1 MQNEVMMRTVQ
12 TIDDLFALR
21 GGMTGTVGLV
31 PTMGFLHQGHLSLI
45 ERALAEN
52 DHVIV
57 SIFVNPSQFGPTE
70 DLARYPRDLE
80 ADLQKI
86 DALGD
91 CIVWLPEAADMYPA
105 DFQTWVNVEKL
116 TEPLEGAIRPG
127 HFKGV
132 TTIVSKLFN
141 ATQPNRAYFGQK
153 DIQQVTVISQMVK
166 DLNYPIGIVV
176 CPTVREPDG
185 LAMSSRNT
193 YLTPQQRAAAPVIY
207 RSLRLAEAAFL
218 AGERDAAGLL
228 GLVEK
233 IISAEPLAKVQYIA
247 CTDRATLQAVD
258 VLEGSAVI
266 SLAVHMGSTRL
277 IDNIILG

>member
-1 MQNEVMMRTVQ
+1 
-12 TIDDLFALR
+12 
-21 GGMTGTVGLV
+21 
-31 PTMGFLHQGHLSLI
+31 MGFLHQGHLSLI

-86 DALGD
+86 GALGD
-91 CIVWLPEAADMYPA
+91 CIVWLPEAEDMYPA

-218 AGERDAAGLL
+218 AGERDAAALL

-233 IISAEPLAKVQYIA
+233 TISAEPLAKVQYIA

-258 VLEGSAVI
+258 VLEGEAVI
-266 SLAVHMGSTRL
+266 SLAVYVGSTRL

>member
-1 MQNEVMMRTVQ
+1 
-12 TIDDLFALR
+12 
-21 GGMTGTVGLV
+21 VGLV

-57 SIFVNPSQFGPTE
+57 SIFVNPSQFAPTE

-86 DALGD
+86 GALGD
-91 CIVWLPEAADMYPA
+91 CIVWLPEAEDMYPA

-116 TEPLEGAIRPG
+116 TAPLEGAIRPG

-166 DLNYPIGIVV
+166 DLNYHIGIVV

-233 IISAEPLAKVQYIA
+233 TISAEPLAKVQYIA
-247 CTDRATLQAVD
+247 CTDRATLQAVAG
-258 VLEGSAVI
+258 LEGSAVI
-266 SLAVHMGSTRL
+266 SLAVHVGSTRL

>member
-1 MQNEVMMRTVQ
+1 MRTVQ

-57 SIFVNPSQFGPTE
+57 SIFVNPSQFAPTE

-80 ADLQKI
+80 ADLKKI
-86 DALGD
+86 GALGD

-116 TEPLEGAIRPG
+116 TAPLEGAIRPG

-166 DLNYPIGIVV
+166 DLNYHIGIVV

-185 LAMSSRNT
+185 LAMSSRHT

-218 AGERDAAGLL
+218 AGERDAAALL

-233 IISAEPLAKVQYIA
+233 TISAEPLAKVQYIA

-258 VLEGSAVI
+258 VLEGEAVI
-266 SLAVHMGSTRL
+266 SLAVYVGSTRL

>member
-1 MQNEVMMRTVQ
+1 MRTVKM
-12 TIDDLFALR
+12 IKDLFSLR
-21 GGMTGTVGLV
+21 AGLAGSVGLV

-57 SIFVNPSQFGPTE
+57 TIFVNPSQFGPNE

-86 DALGD
+86 GGLGD
-91 CIVWLPEAADMYPA
+91 CIVWLPEADEMYPG
-105 DFQTWVNVEKL
+105 DFQTWVNVENL
-116 TEPLEGAIRPG
+116 TAPLEGAIRPG
-127 HFKGV
+127 HFRGV
-132 TTIVSKLFN
+132 TTIVAKLFN

-176 CPTVREPDG
+176 CPTVREADG

-207 RSLRLAEAAFL
+207 RSLRLAEAAFA
-218 AGERDAAGLL
+218 AGERDAAALL

-233 IISAEPLAKVQYIA
+233 TISAEPLAMIQYVA
-247 CTDRATLQAVD
+247 CTDRTTLQAVD

-266 SLAVHMGSTRL
+266 SLAVHVGSTRL

>member
-1 MQNEVMMRTVQ
+1 
-12 TIDDLFALR
+12 
-21 GGMTGTVGLV
+21 
-31 PTMGFLHQGHLSLI
+31 MGFLHQGHLSLI

-57 SIFVNPSQFGPTE
+57 TIFVNPSQFGPNE

-86 DALGD
+86 GGLGD
-91 CIVWLPEAADMYPA
+91 CIVWLPEADEMYPG
-105 DFQTWVNVEKL
+105 DFQTWVNVENL
-116 TEPLEGAIRPG
+116 TAPLEGAIRPG
-127 HFKGV
+127 HFRGV
-132 TTIVSKLFN
+132 TTIVAKLFN

-176 CPTVREPDG
+176 CPTVREADG
-185 LAMSSRNT
+185 LAMSSRNA

-207 RSLRLAEAAFL
+207 RSLRLAEAAFA
-218 AGERDAAGLL
+218 AGERDAAALL

-233 IISAEPLAKVQYIA
+233 TISAEPLAMIQYVA
-247 CTDRATLQAVD
+247 CTDRTTLQAVAG
-258 VLEGSAVI
+258 LEGSAVI
-266 SLAVHMGSTRL
+266 SLAVHVGSTRL